1 MYCRV
6 YREDSTGVQLGQ
18 GEAYRFVRDCERMT
32 TARQNALLEM
42 ADNFHTRPPAD
53 DVETL
58 ASEVARD
65 EAANRGGDEDDD
77 WLPADYMQDDEA
89 EDGGDGDGDG
99 DGDEY
104 NEGGDDVEER

>member
-1 MYCRV
+1 
-6 YREDSTGVQLGQ
+6 
-18 GEAYRFVRDCERMT
+18 MT

-99 DGDEY
+99 DEY
-104 NEGGDDVEER
+104 NEGDDDVEER